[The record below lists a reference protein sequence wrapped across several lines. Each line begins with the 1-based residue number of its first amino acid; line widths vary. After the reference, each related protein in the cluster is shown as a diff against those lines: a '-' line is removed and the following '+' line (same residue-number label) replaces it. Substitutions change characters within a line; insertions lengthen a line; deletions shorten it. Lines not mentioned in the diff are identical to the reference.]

1 MTPEEKNNLHYVC
14 FLVEFLSRKLRLQH
28 HIIAEAVTP
37 AIFQIW
43 MRDAAVNHCLSFEE
57 VADGIVPQLHLAQG
71 TYDVTAGCRYKLPSV
86 EDIGWLYQRL
96 ILAVQKTDDI
106 YTVFQ
111 KVFTSFIPEKVSN
124 FNSAFYYAN
133 PDYLRACYEA
143 GKVLD

>member
-1 MTPEEKNNLHYVC
+1 MTQNDKNDLHYVC
-14 FLVEFLSRKLRLQH
+14 SLMEFLSRKLRLQH

-37 AIFQIW
+37 AIFQTW

-57 VADGIVPQLHLAQG
+57 VADGIIPQLHLTAG
-71 TYDVTAGCRYKLPSV
+71 DYDVSANCRYKVPSV

-96 ILAVQKTDDI
+96 ILAVQKSDDL
-106 YTVFQ
+106 YTAFR